1 MNLMMIDWVEMEYQ
15 SLSVPTCHLLEVNYW
30 ILIHGLGKNESSL
43 DSGDDKS
50 YLSL

>member
-1 MNLMMIDWVEMEYQ
+1 MNSMVIDWVGMEYQ

-30 ILIHGLGKNESSL
+30 ILIHGLGKNGSSL